1 MGSHELPGKTNEW
14 YTPKYIFNALN
25 VTFDTDV
32 ASPIDKKHCCVPA
45 WNFISDDSLN
55 KTWNGFVWM
64 NPPFGNMKNKFL
76 WLNKFISH
84 GNGIALTPD
93 RTSAPWW
100 QHTAENTDAVLFVSG
115 KIKFITQNGEV
126 GESPST
132 GTTLFGV
139 GDCAIKALENAK
151 RYGLGILYKR

>member
-1 MGSHELPGKTNEW
+1 MAMHEQSGKSNEW
-14 YTPKYIFNALN
+14 YTPKYIFDALN
-25 VTFDTDV
+25 VNFDVDV
-32 ASPIDKKHCCVPA
+32 ASPIDRAFCFVPA
-45 WNFISDDSLN
+45 KNFIVKNSLN
-55 KTWNGFVWM
+55 VSWNGFIWM

-76 WLNKFISH
+76 WLNKFIDH

-100 QHTAENTDAVLFVSG
+100 QYTAENTDAVLFVSG
-115 KIKFITQNGEV
+115 KIKFISPDGRL

-132 GTTLFGV
+132 GTTLFGL
-139 GDCAIKALENAK
+139 GENAIYALENAK